1 MDKLNFDALEALS
14 QPLQGAE
21 SKEKENLQVNGENA
35 AEGVVEG
42 AEAKRYALLE
52 QQAGTA
58 RQERALWQ
66 RQADNILRSEAART
80 RLLKGI
86 ARGEDPCA
94 LLLEALACI
103 SLMTGDTL
111 LLEQGRAD
119 LLAIYGEGLLRPVPL
134 QMQLDQVRD
143 RLARLKAARPAD
155 PDSAARIQRA
165 VEAHQSRLQALQSL
179 QTDTEYTHNTEYVDK
194 IRLR

>member
-35 AEGVVEG
+35 AEGVIEG

-52 QQAGTA
+52 QQAETA
-58 RQERALWQ
+58 RQGRALWQ
-66 RQADNILRSEAART
+66 KQADNILRSEAART
-80 RLLKGI
+80 GLLKGI
-86 ARGEDPCA
+86 AAGEDPFA
-94 LLLEALACI
+94 LLLQALACI

-119 LLAIYGEGLLRPVPL
+119 LLAIYGEGLLEPVPL
-134 QMQLDQVRD
+134 QMQLAQVRD
-143 RLARLKAARPAD
+143 RLARLKAARPTD
-155 PDSAARIQRA
+155 HDSAARIQRA
-165 VEAHQSRLQALQSL
+165 VEAHQSRLQELQRL
-179 QTDTEYTHNTEYVDK
+179 QNNTVDK
-194 IRLR
+194 QNTYNT

>member
-21 SKEKENLQVNGENA
+21 SKEKENLRVNGENA

-42 AEAKRYALLE
+42 AKAKRYALLE
-52 QQAGTA
+52 QQAETA
-58 RQERALWQ
+58 RQGRALWQ
-66 RQADNILRSEAART
+66 KQADNILRSEAART
-80 RLLKGI
+80 GLLKGI
-86 ARGEDPCA
+86 AAGEDPFA
-94 LLLEALACI
+94 LLLQALACI

-119 LLAIYGEGLLRPVPL
+119 LLAIYGEGLLEPVPL
-134 QMQLDQVRD
+134 QLQLDQVRD
-143 RLARLKAARPAD
+143 RLARLKAASPTD

-165 VEAHQSRLQALQSL
+165 VEAHQSRLQELQRL
-179 QTDTEYTHNTEYVDK
+179 QNNTVDKQNTHNT
-194 IRLR
+194 

>member
-1 MDKLNFDALEALS
+1 MDKLNFDVLEALS
-14 QPLQGAE
+14 QPLQGGE
-21 SKEKENLQVNGENA
+21 SKKKENLQGNAENA

-42 AEAKRYALLE
+42 AEAKRYAILE
-52 QQAGTA
+52 QQAETA

-94 LLLEALACI
+94 LLLEALSCI

-119 LLAIYGEGLLRPVPL
+119 LLAIYGEGLLEPVPL
-134 QMQLDQVRD
+134 QTQLDQLRD
-143 RLARLKAARPAD
+143 RLVRLKAARPAD

-165 VEAHQSRLQALQSL
+165 VEAHQSRLHTLELLQKN
-179 QTDTEYTHNTEYVDK
+179 TDDTHNT
-194 IRLR
+194 